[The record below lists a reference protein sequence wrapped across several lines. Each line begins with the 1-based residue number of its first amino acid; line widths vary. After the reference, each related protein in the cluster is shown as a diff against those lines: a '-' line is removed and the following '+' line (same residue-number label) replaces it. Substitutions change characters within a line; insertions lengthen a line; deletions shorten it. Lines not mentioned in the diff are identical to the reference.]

1 MRFCISITGTS
12 LQITV
17 QRKAMLTFGGQEK
30 KNSDLSCLFEK
41 NEQTLSAYLESL
53 TSLEVDDSN
62 FTCSTMEKR
71 GNELESWGSK
81 TIVNYNQTSEGTI
94 GSG

>member
-1 MRFCISITGTS
+1 MRFCISITVTS

-17 QRKAMLTFGGQEK
+17 KRKAMLTFGGQEK
-30 KNSDLSCLFEK
+30 RILVFHVFFEK
-41 NEQTLSAYLESL
+41 NEQTLSGYLESL

-71 GNELESWGSK
+71 GSEMESWGSK
-81 TIVNYNQTSEGTI
+81 TIVN
-94 GSG
+94 